1 MMINVNINTSSLVKY
16 QDLIGGEVYFS
27 FKDTVFPK
35 IKKEKWSDFIV
46 WVLTNW
52 NEALEKM
59 KNSSDETAFQ
69 LKFFNGPFSAN
80 VININGLLKFQF
92 LQEMYDETKIVCE
105 CECDLLEFEKSLKD
119 ATKELLIELE
129 KRNWISKQ
137 TEELSHYITF

>member
-16 QDLIGGEVYFS
+16 HDLIVGEVYFS
-27 FKDTVFPK
+27 FKETVFPK
-35 IKKEKWSDFIV
+35 EKKEKWSDFIV
-46 WVLTNW
+46 WVLTDW

-69 LKFFNGPFSAN
+69 LKFFNGPFRAN

-92 LQEMYDETKIVCE
+92 FQEIYDKTKIVCE

>member
-80 VININGLLKFQF
+80 VININGLLKFQL
-92 LQEMYDETKIVCE
+92 LQEIYDKTKIVCE
-105 CECDLLEFEKSLKD
+105 CECYLLEFEKSLKD

-129 KRNWISKQ
+129 KRNWISKH
-137 TEELSHYITF
+137 TEELSHYITV